1 MLPLSSANWAHFCI
15 SGNRPRAVANLRQR
29 EGHWQPTSVT
39 ALGGSVASIQLRQGP
54 RTARE
59 SARCPGP
66 AQRSAARQRGAQL
79 QLQLGCSQPSALR
92 AAWNQRRAAV
102 AGWGRMQARRIGLA
116 IGRASPPERPLPGC
130 SLPIHRLRAAC
141 GSCMLRY
148 QARQLRWRKRRVAA
162 ASSGLVC
169 ARPTLLGASF
179 ACDFDPS
186 VPDATQVRR
195 RDAACRKRC
204 QMREFNADIC
214 AKPTALAA
222 DRRLN
227 SKARSGLRSSK
238 GARVVFSA
246 RMLP

>member
-1 MLPLSSANWAHFCI
+1 M
-15 SGNRPRAVANLRQR
+15 
-29 EGHWQPTSVT
+29 QP
-39 ALGGSVASIQLRQGP
+39 AK
-54 RTARE
+54 
-59 SARCPGP
+59 
-66 AQRSAARQRGAQL
+66 
-79 QLQLGCSQPSALR
+79 R
-92 AAWNQRRAAV
+92 AA
-102 AGWGRMQARRIGLA
+102 GDLEPTPGRCCGL
-116 IGRASPPERPLPGC
+116 GPRASPA
-130 SLPIHRLRAAC
+130 HRTGDWAHVPARTALADMLVTDPQTRAAC
-141 GSCMLRY
+141 SSCMLRY

-246 RMLP
+246 HALP